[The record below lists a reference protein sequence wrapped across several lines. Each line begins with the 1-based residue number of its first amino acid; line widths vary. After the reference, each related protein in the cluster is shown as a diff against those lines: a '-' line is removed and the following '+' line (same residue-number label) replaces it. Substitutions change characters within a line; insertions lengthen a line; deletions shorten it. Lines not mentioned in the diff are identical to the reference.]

1 MNASPAA
8 NPHSAQGG
16 GANTPTDESARRP
29 TLEEVRESKLRL
41 EAAIRDAHDRFHAE
55 TGLTVQS
62 IRMQFDE
69 NRDGRRN
76 VVGVSVEVRL

>member
-1 MNASPAA
+1 MNASQAA
-8 NPHSAQGG
+8 NPQDAQSG
-16 GANTPTDESARRP
+16 GATTPTVEPVRRP
-29 TLEEVRESKLRL
+29 TLEEVRESKMRL

-62 IRMQFDE
+62 IRMQFNE